1 MQNDVEDLFCLIVC
15 VVNRLSQ
22 SSTIYEGGMDF
33 SIGFP
38 IGEAPKSPK
47 FSLGKS
53 PDPTR
58 IRQGNPVIFL
68 VIIE

>member
-1 MQNDVEDLFCLIVC
+1 MMWKMCFCLIVC
-15 VVNRLSQ
+15 VVNRSSP
-22 SSTIYEGGMDF
+22 SSTIYEGGVDF

-47 FSLGKS
+47 FRLGKS

-58 IRQGNPVIFL
+58 IGQGNPVMFL
-68 VIIE
+68 VIME

>member
-1 MQNDVEDLFCLIVC
+1 MMWKMCFCLIVC
-15 VVNRLSQ
+15 VVNLWSP
-22 SSTIYEGGMDF
+22 SSTIYEGGVDF

-47 FSLGKS
+47 FRLGKS

-58 IRQGNPVIFL
+58 IGQGNPVMFL
-68 VIIE
+68 VIME